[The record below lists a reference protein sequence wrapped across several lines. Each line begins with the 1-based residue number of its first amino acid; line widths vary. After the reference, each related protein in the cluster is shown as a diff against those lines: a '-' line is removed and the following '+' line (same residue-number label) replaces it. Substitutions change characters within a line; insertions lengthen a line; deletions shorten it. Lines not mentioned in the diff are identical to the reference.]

1 MVRGVDEIEEILDEI
16 QKRVTFANRTDEL
29 DALLKAWGLT
39 EFLPSEEED
48 RYKSGKIV
56 VIGGSDVDERI
67 LFGIC
72 KNYGIGK
79 DRLEFCL
86 DYDRAQTYNYRKL
99 RYNQAY
105 SVVIFGAVPHSATGK
120 CDSGSVVAELESQS
134 GYPPVKRL
142 VAGSELKITKSN
154 FKNAIKELLDSNIIN
169 SDY

>member
-1 MVRGVDEIEEILDEI
+1 MVRGVEEIEEILDEI

-29 DALLKAWGLT
+29 DVLLKAWGLT
-39 EFLPSEEED
+39 EFLPSEEDD

-67 LFGIC
+67 LSGIC
-72 KNYGIGK
+72 KNCGIGK

-86 DYDRAQTYNYRKL
+86 DYDKAQTYNYRKL

-105 SVVIFGAVPHSATGK
+105 SVVIFGAVPHSTTGK
-120 CDSGSVVAELESQS
+120 GDSGSVVAELESQN

-142 VAGSELKITKSN
+142 MAGSELKITKSN
-154 FKNAIKELLDSNIIN
+154 FKNAIRELLDSNIIN